1 MRSIWI
7 FFKPTPAANTQY
19 FFCPLHQNKL
29 KPMRHWA
36 LISTERGK
44 SGRSGE
50 SGGQGER
57 NREDDQ
63 SGKKP
68 DGGRLGAVQDLMSL
82 WSACLDSKHP
92 NGTTTDRKKNKNTTT
107 DLPLRPKRKTK
118 FMLVL
123 DRLVNIKKGKY
134 THGLQTHLKY
144 CLYVPLWGD
153 V

>member
-7 FFKPTPAANTQY
+7 FFKQTPAANT

-29 KPMRHWA
+29 KPIRHWA
-36 LISTERGK
+36 LISSERDVGK
-44 SGRSGE
+44 NGRPRE
-50 SGGQGER
+50 IGGQGER
-57 NREDDQ
+57 KAVRDDDQ

-68 DGGRLGAVQDLMSL
+68 DGGHLGAVQDLMSL

-92 NGTTTDRKKNKNTTT
+92 NGTTTDRKKNTTT
-107 DLPLRPKRKTK
+107 DLPLRLKRKTK
-118 FMLVL
+118 FMLFL
-123 DRLVNIKKGKY
+123 DRLINIKMRKY

-144 CLYVPLWGD
+144 CLYVPPWGD